1 MELPEN
7 YRNNKLLETLAA
19 QDLRSPLSKSDLIKL
34 MSRYNFSEISHTLKT
49 AVCYLIEV
57 GNTSYTMLGRDKL
70 SPLTLTEKVNVWQVE
85 VPSNFRK
92 WDDLRR
98 SSKIKLYK
106 LEFEKDSTGTNYC
119 EVSRSAAIQ
128 VS

>member
-1 MELPEN
+1 
-7 YRNNKLLETLAA
+7 
-19 QDLRSPLSKSDLIKL
+19 
-34 MSRYNFSEISHTLKT
+34 
-49 AVCYLIEV
+49 
-57 GNTSYTMLGRDKL
+57 MLGRDKL

-106 LEFEKDSTGTNYC
+106 LEFEKDSTGTSYC